1 MFFILFFICHVN
13 FAPSQKA
20 SSLSQIRVLC
30 STFTMSSFLLEIKK
44 NIQVMKIS
52 EIGEILYGSWLKLC
66 TDHPTS
72 LVFLSFLIKFHWG
85 KGIEW
90 TAFYNGFDTP
100 SHVCMYSSQK
110 QNIIFPEMKSETSL
124 SHSPLFLGCEH
135 FLLQHTKTIYNT
147 IFYSSHVLHLLHCL
161 QQFNENKSN
170 SL

>member
-1 MFFILFFICHVN
+1 M
-13 FAPSQKA
+13 A
-20 SSLSQIRVLC
+20 
-30 STFTMSSFLLEIKK
+30 
-44 NIQVMKIS
+44 
-52 EIGEILYGSWLKLC
+52 SWLKLC

-147 IFYSSHVLHLLHCL
+147 IGSISTKSLSCTRHEIQSEQWVSAG
-161 QQFNENKSN
+161 NESKSN
-170 SL
+170 FLLRCLDSDNEGTSLIFLVIIWLCLTRTGNY

>member
-1 MFFILFFICHVN
+1 MQYLHNVKLSTRDKEEYTGHENIWDWWNPVWLPGLS
-13 FAPSQKA
+13 FA
-20 SSLSQIRVLC
+20 QIIPLLWC
-30 STFTMSSFLLEIKK
+30 FYHFWSSF
-44 NIQVMKIS
+44 
-52 EIGEILYGSWLKLC
+52 
-66 TDHPTS
+66 
-72 LVFLSFLIKFHWG
+72 
-85 KGIEW
+85 IEVKVLNELHS
-90 TAFYNGFDTP
+90 TT
-100 SHVCMYSSQK
+100 VSSQK